1 MTENYESAW
10 YGTFKVSPDE
20 PYPTPDSDLYP
31 PEIYVSLDITIEAI
45 IPWKCRISFL
55 TGLKTSYDPNWREFI
70 GTQLVQIVEEFSELI
85 GSTIV
90 TQIEDSLE
98 LAAVGSMRRNGSYPE
113 GDNLTPGYSN
123 PALMRAWYIAWLGHR
138 RDNDVREPPNFLP
151 IFKFCWSKREIS

>member
-1 MTENYESAW
+1 M
-10 YGTFKVSPDE
+10 
-20 PYPTPDSDLYP
+20 
-31 PEIYVSLDITIEAI
+31 
-45 IPWKCRISFL
+45 
-55 TGLKTSYDPNWREFI
+55 
-70 GTQLVQIVEEFSELI
+70 QIVEEFSELI

-151 IFKFCWSKREIS
+151 IFKFC